1 VIYVVHLSSCAEVVC
16 FSYIEIMVVMS
27 VCVAVMQPPGTVPI
41 DLNSYRTRKYA
52 SMHGRGNR
60 TGL

>member
-1 VIYVVHLSSCAEVVC
+1 
-16 FSYIEIMVVMS
+16 MVVVVYVAVMQPPGT
-27 VCVAVMQPPGTVPI
+27 VPIDGRRCVYVAVMQPPGTVPI

-52 SMHGRGNR
+52 SMHGKGNR